1 MNENILS
8 YKNGAIQFFIF
19 IFLSFYPFFTHFST
33 TQIYIYIYIFQ
44 TTTLLSFL
52 FFQN

>member
-19 IFLSFYPFFTHFST
+19 TFLSFYPFFTHFSI
-33 TQIYIYIYIFQ
+33 TQIYIYIYFSNHHV
-44 TTTLLSFL
+44 TLLSF
-52 FFQN
+52 FQN